1 MRRRHVC
8 YFGPMAAVALLLLI
22 DSAVS
27 IPLMHEPTPDNK
39 TTDHP
44 RVFPVHSMDSPPA
57 TSSYASASTRFL
69 YAESR
74 RELAGKGRA
83 VPALPL
89 TSIQYRGV
97 ARLRETLPT
106 WMEN

>member
-8 YFGPMAAVALLLLI
+8 YFDPMTAVALLSLI
-22 DSAVS
+22 DSTVG
-27 IPLMHEPTPDNK
+27 IQLMHEPTPDKK
-39 TTDHP
+39 TTNYP
-44 RVFPVHSMDSPPA
+44 RVVPVYNMELPPA
-57 TSSYASASTRFL
+57 TSSYASASTHFL

-83 VPALPL
+83 VPDLLL
-89 TSIQYRGV
+89 TGVQYRGV

-106 WMEN
+106 WTEN